1 MQSKTAQEF
10 KTVYQADV
18 GYLRK
23 TLASGVLCQQIV
35 DRIAQHF
42 KGSMLR
48 VDARIVVE
56 GAATFSVSDVSLT
69 DFEAVLGEM
78 NVYSIIDI
86 KMRLSES
93 CLDRWLEW
101 PIGKGLLTIPTDT
114 PFGLRLRCGEQA
126 DVAVPATGRPYS
138 RGFDGAATTHIYIPS
153 TDNKEIP
160 IYPCE
165 PFGVKKVDLKSSS
178 QTDLGKAE
186 VEPQSDP
193 EKADPKASSPK
204 VTVDTKAA
212 LSSLGRVLGKL
223 FGPISAEEIERA
235 VAEGNMKTV
244 NFPTFPT
251 GSSAFSQTTM
261 KELAAMCDASAD
273 RLKHATVAQLQNPA
287 TLKALFDKLRNE
299 GDRETLTALFRLSSV
314 ALTTMRFQEAL
325 GKTAT
330 GKPSDDKAGEH
341 Y

>member
-42 KGSMLR
+42 KGHMLR
-48 VDARIVVE
+48 VDARIIVE

-69 DFEAVLGEM
+69 DFEAVLGKM

-114 PFGLRLRCGEQA
+114 PFGFRLRCGEQA

-186 VEPQSDP
+186 VEPQSEP
-193 EKADPKASSPK
+193 AKADLKSRVATLVVEWEAQSGRPLSEFDYEDYVAFGSWL
-204 VTVDTKAA
+204 KAA
-212 LSSLGRVLGKL
+212 EEPFEVWSAWMHLGEGHKPDILRALGIL
-223 FGPISAEEIERA
+223 LSAEKI
-235 VAEGNMKTV
+235 
-244 NFPTFPT
+244 
-251 GSSAFSQTTM
+251 
-261 KELAAMCDASAD
+261 
-273 RLKHATVAQLQNPA
+273 
-287 TLKALFDKLRNE
+287 
-299 GDRETLTALFRLSSV
+299 
-314 ALTTMRFQEAL
+314 AL
-325 GKTAT
+325 GKPKEASRQIRL
-330 GKPSDDKAGEH
+330 GRLRSLYRQRKSNAPLKRGL
-341 Y
+341 